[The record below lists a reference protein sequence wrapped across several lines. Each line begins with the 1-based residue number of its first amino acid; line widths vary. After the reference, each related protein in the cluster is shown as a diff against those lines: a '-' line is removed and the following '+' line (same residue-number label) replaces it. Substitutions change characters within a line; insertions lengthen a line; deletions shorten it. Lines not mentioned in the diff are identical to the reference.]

1 MDIVRSKKTNEKFD
15 QEDKDLMRRILI
27 ALLRR
32 NSDIGYC

>member
-1 MDIVRSKKTNEKFD
+1 MDIVRTKKTNEKFD
-15 QEDKDLMRRILI
+15 DDDKSLMRRVLM